1 MAGRMGHA
9 APVGVSCCRW
19 TEAARR
25 GADVSVQRY
34 RIGKEVNCVDA
45 NTVESPSRPA
55 SLQVWNTPRQKTLF
69 ILRQLV
75 TKDFK
80 LKYRRSVLGVVW
92 SVLNPLLMM
101 VVMSFV
107 FSFFLRY
114 AEIQHYPL
122 YLIIGN
128 ITWAVFADSTNFGV
142 TSIIDAAGLLKKVKV
157 NKVVFPVEK
166 VLFAIVNFGFS
177 LVAVLIVMLWEGVA
191 PTPYL
196 LLLPIVLVTLMG
208 FCVGLGMFL
217 GAAAVFFRD
226 VIHLWGVIL
235 MAWMYATPIFWPQSM
250 IKDVPFVVVQKLM
263 YLNPMYNYINFMR
276 NIFIDGV
283 MPGPK
288 TIALCFLWALVSLAI
303 GALVFHKNEHKFI
316 LHI

>member
-1 MAGRMGHA
+1 VDKSSAVA
-9 APVGVSCCRW
+9 APGTS
-19 TEAARR
+19 
-25 GADVSVQRY
+25 GLY
-34 RIGKEVNCVDA
+34 
-45 NTVESPSRPA
+45 
-55 SLQVWNTPRQKTLF
+55 QVWNSPRKKTLF
-69 ILRQLV
+69 ILQQLV

-101 VVMSFV
+101 IVMSFV

-114 AEIQHYPL
+114 AEIEHYPL

-128 ITWAVFADSTNFGV
+128 ITWAVFSDSTSAGV
-142 TSIIDAAGLLKKVKV
+142 VSIIDAAGLLKKVKV
-157 NKVVFPVEK
+157 NKLVFPVEK
-166 VLFAIVNFGFS
+166 VLFSLVNFAFA

-196 LLLPIVLVTLMG
+196 LLLPFVLITLMV
-208 FCVGLGMFL
+208 FCSGLGLFL

-250 IKDVPFVVVQKLM
+250 IKDVPFTIIQKLM

-283 MPGPK
+283 MPGYK
-288 TIALCFLWALVSLAI
+288 TMALCVIWAVVSLVI
-303 GALVFHKNEHKFI
+303 GLTVFRKNEHKFI

>member
-1 MAGRMGHA
+1 M
-9 APVGVSCCRW
+9 
-19 TEAARR
+19 
-25 GADVSVQRY
+25 Q
-34 RIGKEVNCVDA
+34 
-45 NTVESPSRPA
+45 
-55 SLQVWNTPRQKTLF
+55 
-69 ILRQLV
+69 QLV

-101 VVMSFV
+101 LVMSFV

-114 AEIQHYPL
+114 AEIDHYPL

-128 ITWAVFADSTNFGV
+128 ITWAVFSDSTSAGV
-142 TSIIDAAGLLKKVKV
+142 VSIIDAAGLLKKVKV
-157 NKVVFPVEK
+157 NKLVFPVEK
-166 VLFAIVNFGFS
+166 VLFSLVNFAFS

-196 LLLPIVLVTLMG
+196 LLLPFVLITLMI
-208 FCVGLGMFL
+208 FCSGLGLFL

-250 IKDVPFVVVQKLM
+250 IKDVPFIIIQKLM

-283 MPGPK
+283 MPGYK
-288 TIALCFLWALVSLAI
+288 TMALCVIWAAVSLVI
-303 GALVFHKNEHKFI
+303 GLTVFRKNEHKFI

>member
-1 MAGRMGHA
+1 MPAPCQGRLR
-9 APVGVSCCRW
+9 PVDHVNV
-19 TEAARR
+19 EE
-25 GADVSVQRY
+25 VRY
-34 RIGKEVNCVDA
+34 VDA
-45 NTVESPSRPA
+45 NTAASTSQSPAAVR
-55 SLQVWNTPRQKTLF
+55 VWNTPRQKTLY
-69 ILRQLV
+69 ILQQLV

-101 VVMSFV
+101 IVMSFV

-128 ITWAVFADSTNFGV
+128 ITWSVFSDSTNFGV
-142 TSIIDAAGLLKKVKV
+142 TSIISAAGLLKKVKV
-157 NKVVFPVEK
+157 NKLVFPIEK
-166 VLFAIVNFGFS
+166 VLFAVVNFAFS

-196 LLLPIVLVTLMG
+196 LLLPIVLITLMC
-208 FCVGLGMFL
+208 FCAGLSMFL

-235 MAWMYATPIFWPQSM
+235 MAWMYATPIFWPQTM
-250 IKDVPFVVVQKLM
+250 IKDIPYVIVQKLM
-263 YLNPMYNYINFMR
+263 YANPMYNYINFMR

-288 TIALCFLWALVSLAI
+288 TIFLCFFWAVVSLAI
-303 GALVFHKNEHKFI
+303 GILVFRKNEHKFI